1 MCTTLT
7 SICSSNRMRGYLTEA
22 RRIGREQDKKGTCTG
37 LCVVELLVRIRA
49 SRSLSAFI
57 AYRKYLP
64 ISLLV
69 RVFVKQVEQLGV
81 AVEVSMASTA
91 ELSELIVVLQDVKI
105 LSYIGAGTLALLVFD
120 WFLTIDEEISLVW
133 PSGWALPKILYFLNR
148 YPVFV
153 DPILLIYTLGYGSD
167 SNICVTLFRIEG
179 AFTAFGFITAQIILG
194 MRTWAIWER
203 RLGITVYIVS
213 TFLAALF
220 VDLFF
225 LVKYLRGVSYLT
237 TNPLGGCLL
246 QFDNRIVFVCFCV
259 VIFTETSMLLL
270 LVLKAHQHFQI
281 SKSTLMVRMFNDGV
295 VYFSYILLTSIAN
308 LVTILVAPISLH
320 IMFIIIQRAFHSI
333 FCSRVLLHIRGAF
346 TNRHFS
352 PVNGNNNNNSFTTHS
367 QSDMGGYGMT
377 VTMTSSI
384 GGSAVGGE
392 RRQQTSAVYFRRP
405 ISTIIIDDEEEF
417 EEGGEGG
424 YKGFGYGKGYGDVG
438 VDNKGGGLSPGGMGM
453 MTTSTRA
460 SEIET
465 TKMFMDEE
473 RGEVFEL
480 VDVHRRNRG
489 RGANDRSPTNTSNKE
504 EDVDDRIDGVRGGD
518 SFWDG
523 RDRGGPWKAPSDW
536 ESGMGVGLERRRDD
550 RF

>member
-1 MCTTLT
+1 
-7 SICSSNRMRGYLTEA
+7 
-22 RRIGREQDKKGTCTG
+22 
-37 LCVVELLVRIRA
+37 
-49 SRSLSAFI
+49 
-57 AYRKYLP
+57 
-64 ISLLV
+64 
-69 RVFVKQVEQLGV
+69 
-81 AVEVSMASTA
+81 
-91 ELSELIVVLQDVKI
+91 
-105 LSYIGAGTLALLVFD
+105 
-120 WFLTIDEEISLVW
+120 
-133 PSGWALPKILYFLNR
+133 
-148 YPVFV
+148 
-153 DPILLIYTLGYGSD
+153 
-167 SNICVTLFRIEG
+167 
-179 AFTAFGFITAQIILG
+179 
-194 MRTWAIWER
+194 
-203 RLGITVYIVS
+203 
-213 TFLAALF
+213 
-220 VDLFF
+220 
-225 LVKYLRGVSYLT
+225 
-237 TNPLGGCLL
+237 
-246 QFDNRIVFVCFCV
+246 
-259 VIFTETSMLLL
+259 
-270 LVLKAHQHFQI
+270 
-281 SKSTLMVRMFNDGV
+281 
-295 VYFSYILLTSIAN
+295 
-308 LVTILVAPISLH
+308 
-320 IMFIIIQRAFHSI
+320 
-333 FCSRVLLHIRGAF
+333 
-346 TNRHFS
+346 
-352 PVNGNNNNNSFTTHS
+352 
-367 QSDMGGYGMT
+367 MT

-536 ESGMGVGLERRRDD
+536 ESGVGVGLERRRDD